1 MRRSNTQPLKEVI
14 QEYLEALKM
23 KQKIKEVSL
32 LSSWEEV
39 VGKTISRST
48 GDIYIK
54 DKKLYVILKSSVI
67 RNELLLI
74 KDQLIKKLNEAVNA
88 NVIYEIILK

>member
-48 GDIYIK
+48 SDIYIK
-54 DKKLYVILKSSVI
+54 NKKLYVILKSSVI